1 MFFYFLVGI
10 IITIFITVL
19 GFVKKMTIQNVED
32 RTKQNVFQQ
41 FFSTLEDPR
50 RTNKGH
56 FYYLLE
62 EILFL
67 VIAAVISGAE
77 EWVSIQLFG
86 KAKLEWLR
94 RFFPYKHGI
103 PSHDVL
109 GKLFCRLDPVRFNE
123 CFMAWVNSISDLTKG
138 EVIAFDGKSICGSGR
153 LGIPKSAVHVVSAY
167 AAQSRL
173 CLGQVGVDQKENEIV
188 AIPQLLELLAIKGCI
203 VTIDAMGCQKEI
215 ARKIIGQ
222 KADYIL
228 MVKDNQKELKEQ
240 VEKIFRIQKDCT
252 QDQTID
258 AGHGRVETRTCRAT
272 GKLDFMDGKE
282 QWEGIRSVVQIK
294 SERYIKQTG
303 QTSEETR
310 YYITS
315 LKPDPAKLNQAI
327 RSHWAI
333 ENNLHWSLDVVFNE
347 DNLLKKKD
355 YSARNFNIIAKIA
368 LALLEKE
375 PSLKASKKKKR
386 LFAALKDDYREK
398 VLKV

>member
-1 MFFYFLVGI
+1 M
-10 IITIFITVL
+10 TV
-19 GFVKKMTIQNVED
+19 QNAEN

-41 FFSTLEDPR
+41 FFSPLEDPR

-56 FYYLLE
+56 FYYPFD

-123 CFMAWVNSISDLTKG
+123 CFMDWVNSISDLTKG
-138 EVIAFDGKSICGSGR
+138 EVIAFDGKSICGSGQA
-153 LGIPKSAVHVVSAY
+153 GMPKSAVHVVSAY
-167 AAQSRL
+167 AAQTGL
-173 CLGQVGVDQKENEIV
+173 CLGQVGVDRKENEIV

-215 ARKIIGQ
+215 ARKIIKQ

-228 MVKDNQKELKEQ
+228 MVKDNQKELKAQ
-240 VEKIFRIQKDCT
+240 VEKMFRIQNDCV
-252 QDQTID
+252 QDQAPD
-258 AGHGRVETRTCRAT
+258 AGHGRVENRICYAT
-272 GKLDFMDGKE
+272 GKLEFMDEKE
-282 QWEGIRSVVQIK
+282 QWEGIQSVVKIK

-303 QTSEETR
+303 QASEETR
-310 YYITS
+310 YYISS

-347 DNLLKKKD
+347 DSLLKKKD

-375 PSLKASKKKKR
+375 TSLKASKKKKR